1 MGVPFEEEEGF
12 EVLFEVEED
21 LDFLEREDMIAGIV

>member
-1 MGVPFEEEEGF
+1 MGVLFEEEGF